1 MTSLLNDLCLQPK
14 PLMQQTPAVTIVE
27 PPVPKEPPP
36 EFEFLADPPTI
47 SALDLYVLLCI
58 FVCVSFVEKALLLI
72 TVLTINNVFCCGS

>member
-1 MTSLLNDLCLQPK
+1 
-14 PLMQQTPAVTIVE
+14 MQQTPGVTIVE

-58 FVCVSFVEKALLLI
+58 FVCFSFVEKALLLI
-72 TVLTINNVFCCGS
+72 TVLTINNVFCCR

>member
-1 MTSLLNDLCLQPK
+1 
-14 PLMQQTPAVTIVE
+14 MQQTPAVTIVE

-47 SALDLYVLLCI
+47 SALDLYVFLCI

-72 TVLTINNVFCCGS
+72 TVLTINNVFCCR